1 MQVFGSD
8 LYISLIIGVV
18 LSLLFAEK
26 VGVVPAGLIV
36 PGYLA
41 LIFDQPVFILTVL
54 LISFATYLIVTQII
68 ARFTILY
75 GRRKF
80 AAMLMVGI
88 ALKLALDAAAPITFP
103 FVPLEVE
110 EFRGI
115 GVVVPG
121 LIANTI
127 QKQGLV
133 FTVGSTLLLSGLTFL
148 ILFLYP
154 IAIEYVHSF
163 V

>member
-1 MQVFGSD
+1 LFGSD

-18 LSLLFAEK
+18 LSLLYAEK

-36 PGYLA
+36 PGYMGLV
-41 LIFDQPVFILTVL
+41 FDQPIFVGTVL
-54 LISFATYLIVTQII
+54 LISFLTYLIVTKVV

-88 ALKLALDAAAPITFP
+88 GLKLIFDLFAPMVVPYVP
-103 FVPLEVE
+103 FEMQ

-115 GVVVPG
+115 GIIVPG

-127 QKQGLV
+127 QRQGLV
-133 FTVGSTLLLSGLTFL
+133 PTVGSTLLLSGCTFL
-148 ILFLYP
+148 IMFVYQLF
-154 IAIEYVHSF
+154 
-163 V
+163 